1 MEGSAIF
8 WIRSIPGPGKQRL
21 SYMENLFADNQNF
34 VTPSFERKTKT
45 QKKKKNQNNRDK
57 QTKLSVPMPWLLKLR
72 WRLSEKIS
80 AASKGWEKP
89 WAKPSIWMHC
99 GVLANQTFFLKKV
112 VGNITNNLK
121 SWSQNLA
128 TPNTF
133 KLLKLPHLA
142 KREYVTDFQTKYVVE
157 LTAQRLTLTCCL
169 RNRTRW

>member
-1 MEGSAIF
+1 MEGPAIF

-45 QKKKKNQNNRDK
+45 QKKKKIKTTVTNK
-57 QTKLSVPMPWLLKLR
+57 QSSQYPCHGC
-72 WRLSEKIS
+72 SEKIS

>member
-1 MEGSAIF
+1 MEGPAIF

-21 SYMENLFADNQNF
+21 SYGKLVRRQPELCDAIIWKKNKNA
-34 VTPSFERKTKT
+34 
-45 QKKKKNQNNRDK
+45 KKKNENNRDK
-57 QTKLSVPMPWLLKLR
+57 QTKFSVPMPWLLKLR

>member
-1 MEGSAIF
+1 MEGPAIF

-21 SYMENLFADNQNF
+21 SYGKLVRRQPELCDAIIWKKNKNA
-34 VTPSFERKTKT
+34 
-45 QKKKKNQNNRDK
+45 KKKNQNNRDI
-57 QTKLSVPMPWLLKLR
+57 QTKLSVPMPWLLQLR
-72 WRLSEKIS
+72 WRLSEKS
-80 AASKGWEKP
+80 QLLRRGGRNPERSLVFGCLWCSGKP
-89 WAKPSIWMHC
+89 
-99 GVLANQTFFLKKV
+99 NFFFSRRP

-133 KLLKLPHLA
+133 KLLKLCHLA